1 VLALSNA
8 IQRTTHV
15 HCPSS
20 VQQRRPRIKP
30 WRRFGIASVIPFV
43 VFPYPAVF
51 PHP

>member
-43 VFPYPAVF
+43 LSHHPVVFPNP
-51 PHP
+51 